1 MRWEWQMITD
11 NNTIL
16 YNADIREALVK
27 IDRNN
32 KGFLIVV
39 DENGVVVGVMT
50 DGDIRR
56 LLIQGESLASRI
68 SYTEEF
74 AKISLHDDFA
84 TICSIF
90 KSKKIDFVPIVND
103 GGQLHDILTKREF
116 HVLLLQDYTF
126 VWDNLPEIDE
136 TVLDHEIYNRPW
148 GFYKTTLYSEYA
160 QAKVITLFPDSEL
173 SLQEHKKREE
183 HWVVIKGEGRVVL
196 GESELEIFPGRYIYI
211 PKGCKHQLINTS
223 PTANLIVSEVQ
234 LGDYF
239 GEDDIIRYQDK
250 YDRM

>member
-1 MRWEWQMITD
+1 MITD
-11 NNTIL
+11 DNTIL
-16 YNADIREALVK
+16 HDADIREALVK

-32 KGFLIVV
+32 KGFLIVI
-39 DENGVVVGVMT
+39 DANRTVVGVIT

-56 LLIQGESLASRI
+56 LLIQGKNLSSPIA
-68 SYTEEF
+68 YTEKF
-74 AKISLHDDFA
+74 AKIFLHDDFA

-90 KSKKIDFVPIVND
+90 KSKKIDFVPIVNER
-103 GGQLHDILTKREF
+103 GELHDILTKREF

-126 VWDNLPEIDE
+126 VWENLPEIDE

-183 HWVVIKGEGRVVL
+183 HWVVIKGEGKVVL
-196 GESELEIFPGRYIYI
+196 GESELDIFPGRYIYI
-211 PKGCKHQLINTS
+211 PKGCRHQLVNTS
-223 PTANLIVSEVQ
+223 LHTNLIVSEVQ

-239 GEDDIIRYQDK
+239 GEDDIIRYKDK
-250 YDRM
+250 YERI